1 MFDEA
6 DKFRLGTL
14 ALEFA
19 DMTRRRL
26 PDVVWQLKLA
36 YLRALRE
43 ASESEP
49 SIAET
54 AWSDVAKLRRDL
66 EEATYAQAQLN
77 LLLGD

>member
-19 DMTRRRL
+19 DLTRRRL
-26 PDVVWQLKLA
+26 PDVIWQLKVA

-49 SIAET
+49 SITET
-54 AWSDVAKLRRDL
+54 VWSDVAKLRRDF
-66 EEATYAQAQLN
+66 EEATHAQSQLD

>member
-1 MFDEA
+1 MFDQE

-19 DMTRRRL
+19 EITRRRL
-26 PDVVWQLKLA
+26 PEVVWQLKVA

-49 SIAET
+49 SISET
-54 AWSDVAKLRRDL
+54 LWSDVAKLRRDL
-66 EEATYAQAQLN
+66 EEATHAQAQLD
-77 LLLGD
+77 LLLGN